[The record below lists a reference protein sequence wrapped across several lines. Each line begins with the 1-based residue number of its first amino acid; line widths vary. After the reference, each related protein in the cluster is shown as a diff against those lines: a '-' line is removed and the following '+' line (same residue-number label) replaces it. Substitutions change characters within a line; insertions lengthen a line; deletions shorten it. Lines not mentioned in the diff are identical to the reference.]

1 MYYVKATYRKD
12 SCNSSSPISGLVLDS
27 SYQGFTVH
35 GIEKL
40 KPLADSGQLKVISSS
55 SNTHVPVI
63 IYYSAYYGRYIAT
76 TKKDGIECN
85 NLLSLPIYYPAV
97 NTGSSTTYSQCTL

>member
-12 SCNSSSPISGLVLDS
+12 SCNNSSPISGLVLDS
-27 SYQGFTVH
+27 SYQGYTVH
-35 GIEKL
+35 GIENL
-40 KPLADSGQLKVISSS
+40 KALADSGQLKVY
-55 SNTHVPVI
+55 SNATYSHVSVI

-85 NLLSLPIYYPAV
+85 NLLSLPIYYPAA
-97 NTGSSTTYSQCTL
+97 NNGSATTYSQCTL